1 MGIFGNI
8 FKKEAP
14 PEEEIQ
20 ASNRVLDILKRR
32 RGEETGKWLNLLRD
46 PSMIPKP
53 PAMSTIDGVDKR
65 ETLDDSVYTP
75 PVEAMYTPL
84 NIEGAAPAVV
94 RRSQAL
100 TIQSPLADWVNKFFD
115 EFATQAGQFNATAG
129 GTGLMLSVSP
139 PEFNYQAAQYGAY
152 AADKKVST
160 VKGHVATLH
169 WALLFQGTAQKI
181 NIFILPSDEL
191 LTLVNRD
198 ATEAGYAPF
207 MTMESS
213 ETAAGL
219 AWSIDGSVV
228 ADQTIPLLAQEL
240 VGDLIRVSSGTMQEA
255 ELFAHHHTELKLGE
269 TVASGY
275 TPAPTPANGGSGS
288 ASSTGTPSAAGDTA
302 AGGTAALA
310 TFAACQNLLKA
321 IDQDLSALSEQESEF
336 ARDHDEIALKRLHD
350 YSARLRTLSGLASGL
365 LADYQPTQAPKYRPS

>member
-1 MGIFGNI
+1 VGIFGNI

-14 PEEEIQ
+14 PEEETQ

-32 RGEETGKWLNLLRD
+32 RGEETGKWLNLIRD

-65 ETLDDSVYTP
+65 ETLDGGLYTP
-75 PVEAMYTPL
+75 PVDTMYTPL

-100 TIQSPLADWVNKFFD
+100 TVQSPLADWVNKFFD

-139 PEFNYQAAQYGAY
+139 PEFNYQAAQYGSY
-152 AADKKVST
+152 AADKKIST
-160 VKGHVATLH
+160 IKGHVATLH
-169 WALLFQGTAQKI
+169 WALLFQGIAAKI
-181 NIFILPSDEL
+181 NIYILPSDEL
-191 LTLVNRD
+191 LNLVNID
-198 ATEAGYAPF
+198 VSEAGYAPF

-213 ETAAGL
+213 EKGAELEWHIAGAAV
-219 AWSIDGSVV
+219 SEQS
-228 ADQTIPLLAQEL
+228 IPLLAREL
-240 VGDLIRVSSGTMQEA
+240 VGDLIRVSSGTMSET

-275 TPAPTPANGGSGS
+275 TPTPTPAPANGGS
-288 ASSTGTPSAAGDTA
+288 ASSAAGDTA

-310 TFAACQNLLKA
+310 TFAACKDLLAA

-336 ARDHDEIALKRLHD
+336 ERDQDQVALKRLHD

-365 LADYQPTQAPKYRPS
+365 LADYQPGQGAKYRPS

>member
-1 MGIFGNI
+1 VGIFGNI

-14 PEEEIQ
+14 PEEETQ

-65 ETLDDSVYTP
+65 EAEDGSLYTP
-75 PVEAMYTPL
+75 PVETTYTPL
-84 NIEGAAPAVV
+84 EIEGAAPAVV
-94 RRSQAL
+94 RRAQAL
-100 TIQSPLADWVNKFFD
+100 TVQSPLADWVNKFFD
-115 EFATQAGQFNATAG
+115 EFATQAGQFNATAE

-139 PEFNYQAAQYGAY
+139 PEFNYQAAQYGSY

-160 VKGHVATLH
+160 IKGHVASLH
-169 WALLFQGTAQKI
+169 WALLFQGTTAKI
-181 NIFILPSDEL
+181 NIYILPSDEL

-198 ATEAGYAPF
+198 AGEAGYAPF

-213 ETAAGL
+213 EKGEDLEWYIGGTL
-219 AWSIDGSVV
+219 V
-228 ADQTIPLLAQEL
+228 AEQSIPLLAREL
-240 VGDLIRVSSGTMQEA
+240 VGDLIRVSSGTMNES

-275 TPAPTPANGGSGS
+275 TPAPAPANAGTTAPAAAGS
-288 ASSTGTPSAAGDTA
+288 ASGDTA
-302 AGGTAALA
+302 GGGTAALA
-310 TFAACQNLLKA
+310 TFAACKDLLKA
-321 IDQDLSALSEQESEF
+321 IDQDLSVLSEQEGEF
-336 ARDHDEIALKRLHD
+336 ERDQDEVALKRLHD

-365 LADYQPTQAPKYRPS
+365 LADYQPSQGAKYRPS